1 MNFYELLNN
10 LQNLIKDRK
19 VRQIDIARALE
30 TSKSNI
36 SQKFINDSEVSVS
49 ELLKVQDYF
58 GVKIFIKK
66 EELENYNENLANFKT
81 FGERL
86 NYLMGEHNLTADKL
100 AREID
105 TPASLIERLGLDK
118 TEPDLK
124 ILKKLKDYFNVS
136 IDLLIDGNSCCKA
149 DSSLSPEELK
159 ILEVLQKAKRNNL
172 I

>member
-1 MNFYELLNN
+1 MDFYELLND

-19 VRQIDIARALE
+19 VRQIDIANALN

-36 SQKFINDSEVSVS
+36 SQKFINNSEVSVS

-58 GVKIFIKK
+58 GVKIFVKMD
-66 EELENYNENLANFKT
+66 ELANCDSTLAGFKT
-81 FGERL
+81 FSERL
-86 NYLMGEHNLTADKL
+86 NYLMAENNLTVDKL
-100 AREID
+100 AKDLGVSE
-105 TPASLIERLGLDK
+105 SLIEKLGLGK

-124 ILKKLKDYFNVS
+124 ILQKLKAYFKVT
-136 IDLLIDGNSCCKA
+136 IDSLVDGNSTTG
-149 DSSLSPEELK
+149 SLLSPDELK

>member
-105 TPASLIERLGLDK
+105 TPGES
-118 TEPDLK
+118 
-124 ILKKLKDYFNVS
+124 Y
-136 IDLLIDGNSCCKA
+136 
-149 DSSLSPEELK
+149 
-159 ILEVLQKAKRNNL
+159 
-172 I
+172 

>member
-1 MNFYELLNN
+1 MNFYELLSD

-19 VRQIDIARALE
+19 VRQIDIANALN

-36 SQKFINDSEVSVS
+36 SQKFINNSEVSVS
-49 ELLKVQDYF
+49 ELLKIQDYF
-58 GVKIFIKK
+58 GVKIFVKIASCDNR
-66 EELENYNENLANFKT
+66 LVNFKT

-86 NYLMGEHNLTADKL
+86 NYLMAENNLTVDKL
-100 AREID
+100 AKDLEVSQ
-105 TPASLIERLGLDK
+105 SLIEKLGLGK

-124 ILKKLKDYFNVS
+124 ILRKLKDYFKVS
-136 IDLLIDGNSCCKA
+136 IDMLLDGYAN
-149 DSSLSPEELK
+149 DSTLNAEELK

>member
-1 MNFYELLNN
+1 MNFYELLSD

-19 VRQIDIARALE
+19 VRQIDIANALN

-36 SQKFINDSEVSVS
+36 SQKFINNSEVSVS
-49 ELLKVQDYF
+49 ELLKIQDYF
-58 GVKIFIKK
+58 GVKIFVKIA
-66 EELENYNENLANFKT
+66 NCDNRLANFKT

-86 NYLMGEHNLTADKL
+86 NYLMAENNLTVDKL
-100 AREID
+100 AKDLEVSQ
-105 TPASLIERLGLDK
+105 SLIEKLGLGK

-124 ILKKLKDYFNVS
+124 ILRKLKDYFKVS
-136 IDLLIDGNSCCKA
+136 IDMLLDGYVN
-149 DSSLSPEELK
+149 DSTLNAEELK